1 MGCRSSCALGI
12 ALFLLQLLLLPSLL
26 TPQIGSANFPF
37 LPFEGNLRFLCV
49 PCGLLPLGLFVQPGC
64 NRRAS
69 KISTGFFLILK
80 VLLTIAPRLWPELN
94 FHWSVPLRISPLT
107 GYSAHLQHSLFPLL
121 SSHFWAG
128 RKQFAFA
135 CNIKISS
142 ILLLR
147 SLIPGRL
154 LAKSNSWPLVHLQYA
169 VIAEAG
175 LFRMK
180 LPLGTTEV
188 LRQITAPLG
197 LCAAVGQE

>member
-1 MGCRSSCALGI
+1 MCTLWTAALG
-12 ALFLLQLLLLPSLL
+12 ALCSAWLQQKSFKN
-26 TPQIGSANFPF
+26 QH
-37 LPFEGNLRFLCV
+37 R
-49 PCGLLPLGLFVQPGC
+49 
-64 NRRAS
+64 
-69 KISTGFFLILK
+69 FFLILK

-94 FHWSVPLRISPLT
+94 FHWSVPLWISPLT

-135 CNIKISS
+135 CNTKISS

-147 SLIPGRL
+147 SFIPGRL

-175 LFRMK
+175 LFWMK